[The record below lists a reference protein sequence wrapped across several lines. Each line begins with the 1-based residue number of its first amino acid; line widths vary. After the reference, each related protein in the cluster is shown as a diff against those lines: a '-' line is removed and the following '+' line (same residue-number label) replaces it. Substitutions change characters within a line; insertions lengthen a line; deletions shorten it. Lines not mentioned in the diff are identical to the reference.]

1 MQRSHEHEARKAWKG
16 TSVKRGRFSTNGD
29 VAVAT
34 RNRIVRSLTGVLG
47 GRDEGLWWLNCIGP
61 RRGPAAACEWRSR
74 PLRAPVK
81 LLGAESPQLGQSE
94 ASSSRLSELLLVFA
108 AGPLQESLLR
118 CSQKSKQE
126 HHHTARGHHL

>member
-47 GRDEGLWWLNCIGP
+47 GRDEDLWWLNCIGP
-61 RRGPAAACEWRSR
+61 RRGLRR
-74 PLRAPVK
+74 PVSG
-81 LLGAESPQLGQSE
+81 GAVL
-94 ASSSRLSELLLVFA
+94 
-108 AGPLQESLLR
+108 
-118 CSQKSKQE
+118 
-126 HHHTARGHHL
+126 